1 MKKNS
6 AFCLLLIAFILSH
19 FQSVCAAAKI
29 GKVDLGLVVSIHPE
43 MALFDFSRMGFFK
56 VPPGLSADDFAIA
69 VQQLKDRPI
78 STDLQ
83 DQRQKLESDI
93 RIIDREK
100 SVLMEK
106 LAGLSAEEGE
116 KVSIDLNNLA
126 RKQEQLFGKIS
137 DLEYQQNCPDL
148 TSPEE
153 TRARLAAIEKQVI
166 SELEKMAAEKGYEI
180 VFNSSITVPFNYPK
194 RYRSGSQYGIG
205 VPGLDYSLFYSFL
218 ANRDHVLPSD
228 DTPESRRL
236 INWLELINFPEAL
249 NLLPLKPYPLVLQGG
264 EDISAGLIERIYRIH
279 RVEEKVITTVLSITS
294 IIKKHEE
301 KFDTDIESIV
311 GPR

>member
-1 MKKNS
+1 MKKQS
-6 AFCLLLIAFILSH
+6 AFLLLLIAFILTV
-19 FQSVCAAAKI
+19 SVGFAAKI
-29 GKVDLGLVVSIHPE
+29 GRIDLGLVVSIHPE

-56 VPPGLSADDFAIA
+56 VPLGLSAEDFSIA
-69 VQQLKDRPI
+69 VQQLKERPV
-78 STDLQ
+78 SADLAE
-83 DQRQKLESDI
+83 QRKKVESEI
-93 RIIDREK
+93 RVIDREK
-100 SVLMEK
+100 SALMDK
-106 LAGLSAEEGE
+106 LAGLTMEEGS
-116 KVSIDLNNLA
+116 KVAIDLEILTK
-126 RKQEQLFGKIS
+126 KQEELFGKIS
-137 DLEYQQNCPDL
+137 DIEYQQNCPDL
-148 TSPEE
+148 TSPDE

-166 SELEKMAAEKGYEI
+166 GELEKMAAEKGYEI

-236 INWLELINFPEAL
+236 INWLELINYPEAL
-249 NLLPLKPYPLVLQGG
+249 NLLPLKPYPLVLHGG

-279 RVEEKVITTVLSITS
+279 GVEEKVISTVLSITG
-294 IIKKHEE
+294 IIRKHEE

-311 GPR
+311 APK